1 MATSKDYTARVI
13 VDTSGA
19 VENIKG
25 VSKAFDDVNDSAQS
39 TNDRLMD
46 LQKTM
51 RLLNPNTKAWQDA
64 AKEYKNLGGNVK
76 SLNGGLKDLK
86 STLASTDPNT
96 KEWQE
101 LNSTYLE
108 LGGTI
113 DDLNQEKLVVLK
125 KQLDNLAPDSDE
137 FAKASVEFQKLGG
150 VLPTEPVK
158 TLKQQ
163 IRELQN
169 ALTSGAIP
177 QGTAQ
182 YEEMRAKL
190 TELKDQQA
198 DFNEEVKAGTGNAV
212 EKATGSF
219 SLLQDRMGNLDF
231 EGTAEAMKGL
241 TGSVKSFSPKAVVD
255 GFKSMGGAFKQFG
268 QALMSNPY
276 ILGLTALVLGIT
288 AVVMAF
294 QQAEEE
300 QRAKTE
306 KAMAT
311 LDVADKERQTAM
323 RLELAKAGDNQ
334 KQIYAVKMKYKLEDI
349 KSNSDRMKILEE
361 QERAGV
367 EWTSEQWDEYNG
379 LRMKASELWA
389 DKEIMELERI
399 QAKNNMILD
408 VQRKYNQIGMN
419 EREIAFDNLKN
430 AWEDQKK
437 KLQEAG
443 ATFDEL
449 KMAEANYNN
458 DVSKTRQGFAK
469 QDAQER
475 KSQASQR
482 QQERKQEI
490 DQQIAEAKE
499 LADLKRQIEQDR
511 IAEEEDLAERVR
523 KAGMTQRQ
531 LDEESIRDEYFDLI
545 ERAKQF
551 GIDTIALEQERD
563 KKIADLDK
571 EKNQKIKDDAKE
583 LQETL
588 RQLEQE
594 RLAEE
599 EEYFQISLDAGKT
612 EYELK
617 LQQLNEQY
625 FEQKNMMEQYHIDTT
640 ELTKK
645 YEREKTMIELDE
657 RQRRVDNQV
666 EWASKGIDLLTA
678 LSDLGEQKTEEGRK
692 KAFKR
697 NKALQIAQAV
707 ADTYASAT
715 KAYGS
720 QLVVGDVTSP
730 VRASIASGIAVATGL
745 ANITRI
751 AKTQYEGGNSST
763 PSGGGGGGM
772 SGGSMASSGTSG
784 STSAPSLNPLVT
796 NFITNRPSQ
805 ISPSYVLAGD
815 VASATEVRDKVQNL
829 ARIK

>member
-1 MATSKDYTARVI
+1 MAQSKDYTARVI

-25 VSKAFDDVNDSAQS
+25 VSNAFNQVNDSAQT
-39 TNDRLMD
+39 TNDKLME

-76 SLNGGLKDLK
+76 ALNGGLKDLK

-96 KEWQE
+96 AEWQE
-101 LNSTYLE
+101 LNATYLE

-113 DDLNQEKLVVLK
+113 DDLNQEKLAVLK
-125 KQLDNLAPDSDE
+125 EQLDGLTPNTEEYARVSQ
-137 FAKASVEFQKLGG
+137 EFQKLGG
-150 VLPTEPVK
+150 VLPVEPVK

-169 ALTSGAIP
+169 ALTSGVVP
-177 QGTAQ
+177 QGTAE
-182 YEEMRAKL
+182 YEAMRQKL

-198 DFNEEVKAGTGNAV
+198 DFNEEIKAGTGNAV
-212 EKATGSF
+212 ETATGSF
-219 SLLQDRMGNLDF
+219 GLLSDRMSNLDF
-231 EGTAEAMKGL
+231 EGVSQAMGGL
-241 TGSVKSFSPKAVVD
+241 TTSVKSFSPKAVVD
-255 GFKSMGGAFKQFG
+255 GFKAMGSSFKAFG

-300 QRAKTE
+300 QRAKTD
-306 KAMAT
+306 KAIAT
-311 LDVADKERQTAM
+311 LEVADKERQTAM
-323 RLELAKAGDNQ
+323 RVELAQAGDNQ
-334 KQIYAVKMKYKLEDI
+334 KQIYAVKMKYKLDEL
-349 KSNSDRMKILEE
+349 KSNTDKIKQLEA
-361 QERAGV
+361 QNRAGV
-367 EWTSEQWDEYNG
+367 EFTSEQWDEYNA
-379 LRMKASELWA
+379 LRMKGSELWA

-437 KLQEAG
+437 KLQETG
-443 ATFDEL
+443 ASFDEL
-449 KMAEANYNN
+449 KMAEEVYNN
-458 DVSKTRQGFAK
+458 DVAKTRQGFAK

-482 QQERKQEI
+482 QQERKQEME
-490 DQQIAEAKE
+490 QQIAEAKE
-499 LADLKRQIEQDR
+499 LADLKRQVEQER

-531 LDEESIRDEYFDLI
+531 IDEEAIRDEYFDLI
-545 ERAKQF
+545 ERARQY
-551 GIDTIALEQERD
+551 GLDTIALEQERD

-588 RQLEQE
+588 RQIQQE
-594 RLAEE
+594 RIAEE
-599 EEYFQISLDAGKT
+599 EQYFQISQDAGKT

-625 FEQKNMMEQYHIDTT
+625 FEQKNMMEQYQIDTT

-730 VRASIASGIAVATGL
+730 IRASIASGIAVATGL

-751 AKTQYEGGNSST
+751 AKTQYEGGSSSV

-772 SGGSMASSGTSG
+772 SSGSMASSGTSG
-784 STSAPSLNPLVT
+784 SASAPSLNPLVT
-796 NFITNRPSQ
+796 NFINNRPNQ

-815 VASATEVRDKVQNL
+815 VASASEVREKVQNL